1 MFECLVP
8 VAGNVLERIRRC
20 GAKLPGVGFEVPKA
34 IPRLCRLLS
43 AFNLQLRYAL
53 SATAHHECQPA
64 VRAPI
69 MTVMDASSEAL

>member
-8 VAGNVLERIRRC
+8 VTANVLERIRGY

-53 SATAHHECQPA
+53 SATAHHECQPT
-64 VRAPI
+64 VRPPI
-69 MTVMDASSEAL
+69 MMVMDSSSEAL